1 MENNKTKQIYIHQ
14 FEYPFEAIDQILLR
28 SEKMGKIF
36 ENEDFKI
43 KKFIGSD
50 WVIKESG
57 FIIFFIK
64 IETSIAFALKNIEK
78 NDFIRAN
85 RYRITHLNGVEFN
98 DEIEIEASLIKNTID
113 NTTIIEVRLNFNSD
127 LALSNLEKIIEFSL
141 IKKIIGRIYSKI
153 NLIIQKITNV
163 NVNENILIINHSF
176 IIKKNYKEAF
186 NFFYNW
192 NNMAKSLKTDKIWK
206 IKSKNE
212 EETDNKYKDFYIII
226 NQNIQLHYHVISI
239 DEVKDEKIEIVYHK
253 TTDSIPALNNYIKF
267 SFFNISNNLCF
278 FLYET
283 HLPLNISSSIFQTV
297 SYYVFYC
304 NKKSKNYIENN
315 L

>member
-14 FEYPFEAIDQILLR
+14 FEYPFEAINQLLLR
-28 SEKMGKIF
+28 RETIEKIF

-50 WVIKESG
+50 WIIKESG
-57 FIIFFIK
+57 FIIFFINSD
-64 IETSIAFALKNIEK
+64 TNVAFTLKNIEK
-78 NDFIRAN
+78 NDFHRVN
-85 RYRITHLNGVEFN
+85 RYKITHLNGVELN
-98 DEIEIEASLIKNTID
+98 DEIEIETSFIKNTID
-113 NTTIIEVRLNFNSD
+113 DTTIIEVRLDFNTD
-127 LALSNLEKIIEFSL
+127 LALNNLEKYIKVTL
-141 IKKIIGRIYSKI
+141 IKKITDKVYSKI
-153 NLIIQKITNV
+153 NLILQNITKI
-163 NVNENILIINHSF
+163 NENILIINHSF

-212 EETDNKYKDFYIII
+212 EETSNKYKDFYIII
-226 NQNIQLHYHVISI
+226 NQNIQIHYHVISI
-239 DEVKDEKIEIVYHK
+239 NEEKDEKIEIVYHK

-267 SFFNISNNLCF
+267 SFFNISKNLCY

-283 HLPLNISSSIFQTV
+283 HLPLNISSSIYQTV

>member
-1 MENNKTKQIYIHQ
+1 MEKIKTKQIYAHQ
-14 FEYPFEAIDQILLR
+14 FEYPFEAIMQLLLKT
-28 SEKMGKIF
+28 ETFGQIF
-36 ENEDFKI
+36 ENENFKI

-50 WVIKESG
+50 WVIKGSG
-57 FIIFFIK
+57 FIIFFINND
-64 IETSIAFALKNIEK
+64 TSVAFALKNIKK
-78 NDFIRAN
+78 NDFIRVN
-85 RYRITHLNGVEFN
+85 RYKITHLNGEEF
-98 DEIEIEASLIKNTID
+98 DEEIEIEASLVKNTID
-113 NTTIIEVRLNFNSD
+113 NTTIIEVRLEFNTD
-127 LALSNLEKIIEFSL
+127 LAINNLEKYIAIPL
-141 IKKIIGRIYSKI
+141 IKKVIEKIYSKI
-153 NLIIQKITNV
+153 NLIFQKITNI
-163 NVNENILIINHSF
+163 NENSIIVNHSF
-176 IIKKNYKEAF
+176 TIKRNYKEAF

-206 IKSKNE
+206 IKSENK
-212 EETDNKYKDFYIII
+212 EETNNKYKDFYIII
-226 NQNIQLHYHVISI
+226 NQNIKLHYHVISI

-267 SFFNISNNLCF
+267 SFFNISKNLCF

-283 HLPLNISSSIFQTV
+283 HLPLNISSSIYQTV

>member
-1 MENNKTKQIYIHQ
+1 MENNKTRQIYIHQ
-14 FEYPFEAIDQILLR
+14 FEYPFEALNQLLLR
-28 SEKMGKIF
+28 RETMGKIF

-57 FIIFFIK
+57 FIIFFINSD
-64 IETSIAFALKNIEK
+64 TSVAFALKNIEK
-78 NDFIRAN
+78 NDFHRVN
-85 RYRITHLNGVEFN
+85 RYRITHLNGVEFK

-113 NTTIIEVRLNFNSD
+113 NTTIIEVRLDFRTD
-127 LALSNLEKIIEFSL
+127 IALNNLEKYIKIAL
-141 IKKIIGRIYSKI
+141 IKKVIEKIYSKI
-153 NLIIQKITNV
+153 NLILPKITNI
-163 NVNENILIINHSF
+163 NENSIIVNHSF

-239 DEVKDEKIEIVYHK
+239 EEEKDEKIEIVYHK

-267 SFFNISNNLCF
+267 SFFNISKNLCY

-283 HLPLNISSSIFQTV
+283 HLPLNISSSIYQTV

>member
-1 MENNKTKQIYIHQ
+1 MENYKTKQIYIHQ
-14 FEYPFEAIDQILLR
+14 FEYPFEALNQLLLR
-28 SEKMGKIF
+28 RETMGKIF

-57 FIIFFIK
+57 FIIFFISSD
-64 IETSIAFALKNIEK
+64 TSVAFALKNIEK
-78 NDFIRAN
+78 NDFHRVN
-85 RYRITHLNGVEFN
+85 RYRITHLNGVEFK

-113 NTTIIEVRLNFNSD
+113 NTTIIEVRLDFRTD
-127 LALSNLEKIIEFSL
+127 IALNNLEKYIKIAL
-141 IKKIIGRIYSKI
+141 IKKVIEKIYSKI
-153 NLIIQKITNV
+153 NLILPKITNI
-163 NVNENILIINHSF
+163 NENILIVNHSF

-239 DEVKDEKIEIVYHK
+239 EEEKDEKIEIVYHK

-267 SFFNISNNLCF
+267 SFFNISKNLCY

-283 HLPLNISSSIFQTV
+283 HLPLNISSSIYQTV

>member
-1 MENNKTKQIYIHQ
+1 MEKIKTKQIYVHQ
-14 FEYPFEAIDQILLR
+14 FEYSFEAIMQLLLKT
-28 SEKMGKIF
+28 ETFGQIF
-36 ENEDFKI
+36 ENEKFKI

-50 WVIKESG
+50 WVIKGSG
-57 FIIFFIK
+57 FIIFFINND
-64 IETSIAFALKNIEK
+64 TSVAFALKNIKK
-78 NDFIRAN
+78 NDFIRVN
-85 RYRITHLNGVEFN
+85 RYKITHLNGEEF
-98 DEIEIEASLIKNTID
+98 DEEIEIEASLVKNTID
-113 NTTIIEVRLNFNSD
+113 NTTIIEVRLEFNTD
-127 LALSNLEKIIEFSL
+127 LAINNLEKYIAIPL
-141 IKKIIGRIYSKI
+141 IKKVIEKIYSKI
-153 NLIIQKITNV
+153 NLIFQKITNI
-163 NVNENILIINHSF
+163 NENILIVNHSF
-176 IIKKNYKEAF
+176 TIKRNYKEAF

-206 IKSKNE
+206 IKSENK
-212 EETDNKYKDFYIII
+212 EETNNKYKDFYIII
-226 NQNIQLHYHVISI
+226 NQNIKLHYHVISI

-267 SFFNISNNLCF
+267 SFFNISKNLCF

-283 HLPLNISSSIFQTV
+283 HLPLNISSSIYQTV

>member
-1 MENNKTKQIYIHQ
+1 MEKIKTKQIYIHQ
-14 FEYPFEAIDQILLR
+14 FEYPFEAIMKLLLKT
-28 SEKMGKIF
+28 ETFGQMF
-36 ENEDFKI
+36 ENEQFKI

-57 FIIFFIK
+57 FIFFINNDK
-64 IETSIAFALKNIEK
+64 SIAFALKSIKK
-78 NDFIRAN
+78 NDFIRVN
-85 RYRITHLNGVEFN
+85 RYKITHLNGVEF
-98 DEIEIEASLIKNTID
+98 DEEIEIEASLIKNTID
-113 NTTIIEVRLNFNSD
+113 NTTIVEVRLEFNTD
-127 LALSNLEKIIEFSL
+127 LALNNLEKYIAIPL
-141 IKKIIGRIYSKI
+141 IKKVIEKIYSKI
-153 NLIIQKITNV
+153 NLIFQKITNI
-163 NVNENILIINHSF
+163 NENILIVNHSF
-176 IIKKNYKEAF
+176 TIKRNYKEAF

-206 IKSKNE
+206 IKSENK
-212 EETDNKYKDFYIII
+212 EETNNKYKDFYIII
-226 NQNIQLHYHVISI
+226 NQNIKLHYHVISI

-267 SFFNISNNLCF
+267 SFFNISKNLCF

-283 HLPLNISSSIFQTV
+283 HLPLNISSSIYQTV

>member
-1 MENNKTKQIYIHQ
+1 MEKNKTKQIYIHQ
-14 FEYPFEAIDQILLR
+14 FEYPFEAINQLLLR
-28 SEKMGKIF
+28 RETMGKLF

-57 FIIFFIK
+57 FILFFTNNV
-64 IETSIAFALKNIEK
+64 TSTAFALMDIEK
-78 NDFIRAN
+78 NDFNRIN

-98 DEIEIEASLIKNTID
+98 EEIESEASLIKNTID
-113 NTTIIEVRLNFNSD
+113 DTTIVEVRLNFNSD
-127 LALSNLEKIIEFSL
+127 LALKNLEKYIKMSL
-141 IKKIIGRIYSKI
+141 IKKVISKIYSKI
-153 NLIIQKITNV
+153 NLIFQKITNI
-163 NVNENILIINHSF
+163 NESIIINHSF

-206 IKSKNE
+206 IKNANENE
-212 EETDNKYKDFYIII
+212 EEADNKCKDFYIII

-239 DEVKDEKIEIVYHK
+239 DEEKDEKIEIVYHK

-267 SFFNISNNLCF
+267 SFFNISKNLCY

-283 HLPLNISSSIFQTV
+283 HLPLNISSSIYQTV

-304 NKKSKNYIENN
+304 NKKSKKYIENN

>member
-1 MENNKTKQIYIHQ
+1 
-14 FEYPFEAIDQILLR
+14 
-28 SEKMGKIF
+28 
-36 ENEDFKI
+36 
-43 KKFIGSD
+43 
-50 WVIKESG
+50 
-57 FIIFFIK
+57 
-64 IETSIAFALKNIEK
+64 
-78 NDFIRAN
+78 
-85 RYRITHLNGVEFN
+85 
-98 DEIEIEASLIKNTID
+98 
-113 NTTIIEVRLNFNSD
+113 
-127 LALSNLEKIIEFSL
+127 L
-141 IKKIIGRIYSKI
+141 IKKVIEKIYSKI
-153 NLIIQKITNV
+153 NLIFYKITNV
-163 NVNENILIINHSF
+163 KENILIINHSF

-212 EETDNKYKDFYIII
+212 EEADNKYKDFYIII

-267 SFFNISNNLCF
+267 SFFNISKNLCF

>member
-14 FEYPFEAIDQILLR
+14 FEYPFEALNQLLLR
-28 SEKMGKIF
+28 RETMGKIF

-57 FIIFFIK
+57 FIIFFINSD
-64 IETSIAFALKNIEK
+64 TSVAFALKNIEK
-78 NDFIRAN
+78 NDFHRVN
-85 RYRITHLNGVEFN
+85 RYRITHLNGVEFK

-113 NTTIIEVRLNFNSD
+113 NTTIIEVRLDFRTD
-127 LALSNLEKIIEFSL
+127 IALNNLEKYIKIAL
-141 IKKIIGRIYSKI
+141 IKKVIDKIYSKI
-153 NLIIQKITNV
+153 NLILPKITNI
-163 NVNENILIINHSF
+163 NENILIVNHSF

-239 DEVKDEKIEIVYHK
+239 EEEKDEKIEIVYHK

-267 SFFNISNNLCF
+267 SFFNISKNLCY

-283 HLPLNISSSIFQTV
+283 HLPLNISSSIYQTV

>member
-1 MENNKTKQIYIHQ
+1 MENYKTKQIYIHQ
-14 FEYPFEAIDQILLR
+14 FEYPFEALNQLLLR
-28 SEKMGKIF
+28 RETMGKIF

-57 FIIFFIK
+57 FIIFFINSD
-64 IETSIAFALKNIEK
+64 TSVAFALKNIEK
-78 NDFIRAN
+78 NDFHRVN
-85 RYRITHLNGVEFN
+85 RYRITHLNGVEFK

-113 NTTIIEVRLNFNSD
+113 NTTIIEVRLDFRTD
-127 LALSNLEKIIEFSL
+127 LALNNLEKYIKIAL
-141 IKKIIGRIYSKI
+141 IKKVIDKIYSKI
-153 NLIIQKITNV
+153 NLILPKITNI
-163 NVNENILIINHSF
+163 NENILIVNHSF

-239 DEVKDEKIEIVYHK
+239 DEEKDEKIEIVYHK

-267 SFFNISNNLCF
+267 SFFNISKNLCY

-283 HLPLNISSSIFQTV
+283 HLPLNISSSIYQTV

>member
-1 MENNKTKQIYIHQ
+1 MEKIKTKQIYVHQ
-14 FEYPFEAIDQILLR
+14 FEYSFEAIMQLLLKT
-28 SEKMGKIF
+28 ETFGQIF
-36 ENEDFKI
+36 ENENFKI

-50 WVIKESG
+50 WVIKGSG
-57 FIIFFIK
+57 FIIFFINND
-64 IETSIAFALKNIEK
+64 TSVAFALKNIKK
-78 NDFIRAN
+78 NDFIRVN
-85 RYRITHLNGVEFN
+85 RYKITHLNGEEF
-98 DEIEIEASLIKNTID
+98 DEEIEIEASLVKNTID
-113 NTTIIEVRLNFNSD
+113 NTTIIEVRLEFNTD
-127 LALSNLEKIIEFSL
+127 LAINNLEKYIAIPL
-141 IKKIIGRIYSKI
+141 IKKVIEKIYSKI
-153 NLIIQKITNV
+153 NLIFQKITNI
-163 NVNENILIINHSF
+163 NENSIIVNHSF
-176 IIKKNYKEAF
+176 TIKRNYKEAF

-206 IKSKNE
+206 IKSENK
-212 EETDNKYKDFYIII
+212 EETNNKYKDFYIII
-226 NQNIQLHYHVISI
+226 NQNIKLHYHVISI

-267 SFFNISNNLCF
+267 SFFNISKNLCF

-283 HLPLNISSSIFQTV
+283 HLPLNISSSIYQTV

>member
-14 FEYPFEAIDQILLR
+14 FEYPFEALNQLLLR
-28 SEKMGKIF
+28 RETMGKIF

-57 FIIFFIK
+57 FIIFFINSD
-64 IETSIAFALKNIEK
+64 TSVAFALKNIEK
-78 NDFIRAN
+78 NDFHRVN
-85 RYRITHLNGVEFN
+85 RYRITHLNGVEFK

-113 NTTIIEVRLNFNSD
+113 NTTIIEVRLDFKTD
-127 LALSNLEKIIEFSL
+127 IALNNLEKYIKIAL
-141 IKKIIGRIYSKI
+141 IKKVIEKIYSKI
-153 NLIIQKITNV
+153 NLILPKITNI
-163 NVNENILIINHSF
+163 NENSIIVNHSF

-239 DEVKDEKIEIVYHK
+239 EEEKDEKIEIVYHK

-267 SFFNISNNLCF
+267 SFFNISKNLCY

-283 HLPLNISSSIFQTV
+283 HLPLNISSSIYQTV

>member
-1 MENNKTKQIYIHQ
+1 MENNKTKQIYIQQ
-14 FEYPFEAIDQILLR
+14 FEYPFEAIEQVLLG
-28 SEKMGKIF
+28 SEKKFKFF

-57 FIIFFIK
+57 FIIFLIK
-64 IETSIAFALKNIEK
+64 NETSIAFALKNIEK
-78 NDFIRAN
+78 NDFIKIN
-85 RYRITHLNGVEFN
+85 RYRITHFNGVEFN
-98 DEIEIEASLIKNTID
+98 DEIEIETSLIKNTID

-127 LALSNLEKIIEFSL
+127 LALSNLEKIIKISL
-141 IKKIIGRIYSKI
+141 IKKIIGKIYSKI
-153 NLIIQKITNV
+153 NLIFQKIT

-212 EETDNKYKDFYIII
+212 EETGNKYKDFYIII

-304 NKKSKNYIENN
+304 NKKSKNYFENN

>member
-14 FEYPFEAIDQILLR
+14 FEYPFEALNQLLLR
-28 SEKMGKIF
+28 RETMGKIF

-57 FIIFFIK
+57 FIIFFINSD
-64 IETSIAFALKNIEK
+64 TSVAFALKNIEK
-78 NDFIRAN
+78 NDFHRVN
-85 RYRITHLNGVEFN
+85 RYRITHLNGVEFK

-113 NTTIIEVRLNFNSD
+113 NTTIIEVRLDFRTD
-127 LALSNLEKIIEFSL
+127 IALNNLEKYIKIAL
-141 IKKIIGRIYSKI
+141 IKKVIEKIYSKI
-153 NLIIQKITNV
+153 NLILPKITNI
-163 NVNENILIINHSF
+163 NENILIVNHSF

-239 DEVKDEKIEIVYHK
+239 EEEKDEKIEIVYHK

-267 SFFNISNNLCF
+267 SFFNISKNLCY

-283 HLPLNISSSIFQTV
+283 HLPLNISSSIYQTV

>member
-1 MENNKTKQIYIHQ
+1 MKS
-14 FEYPFEAIDQILLR
+14 FF
-28 SEKMGKIF
+28 S
-36 ENEDFKI
+36 
-43 KKFIGSD
+43 
-50 WVIKESG
+50 
-57 FIIFFIK
+57 IFFKAKATLI
-64 IETSIAFALKNIEK
+64 SL
-78 NDFIRAN
+78 
-85 RYRITHLNGVEFN
+85 
-98 DEIEIEASLIKNTID
+98 LIKNTID
-113 NTTIIEVRLNFNSD
+113 NTTIIEVRLDFRTD
-127 LALSNLEKIIEFSL
+127 IALNNLEKYIKIAL
-141 IKKIIGRIYSKI
+141 IKKVIEKIYSKI
-153 NLIIQKITNV
+153 NLILPKITNI
-163 NVNENILIINHSF
+163 NENSIIVNHSF

-239 DEVKDEKIEIVYHK
+239 EEEKDEKIEIVYHK

-267 SFFNISNNLCF
+267 SFFNISKNLCY

-283 HLPLNISSSIFQTV
+283 HLPLNISSSIYQTV

>member
-1 MENNKTKQIYIHQ
+1 MENYKTKQIYIHQ
-14 FEYPFEAIDQILLR
+14 FEYPFEALNQLLLR
-28 SEKMGKIF
+28 RETMGKIF
-36 ENEDFKI
+36 ENENFKI

-57 FIIFFIK
+57 FIIFFISSD
-64 IETSIAFALKNIEK
+64 TSVAFALKNIEK
-78 NDFIRAN
+78 NDFHRVN
-85 RYRITHLNGVEFN
+85 RYRITHLNGVEFK

-113 NTTIIEVRLNFNSD
+113 NTTIIEVRLDFRTD
-127 LALSNLEKIIEFSL
+127 IALNNLEKYIKIAL
-141 IKKIIGRIYSKI
+141 IKKVIEKIYSKI
-153 NLIIQKITNV
+153 NLILPKITNI
-163 NVNENILIINHSF
+163 NENILIVNHSF

-239 DEVKDEKIEIVYHK
+239 EEEKDEKIEIVYHK

-267 SFFNISNNLCF
+267 SFFNISKNLCY

-283 HLPLNISSSIFQTV
+283 HLPLNISSSIYQTV

>member
-14 FEYPFEAIDQILLR
+14 FEYPFEAINQLLLR
-28 SEKMGKIF
+28 RETMGNIF

-57 FIIFFIK
+57 FIIFFISSD
-64 IETSIAFALKNIEK
+64 TSVAFALKNIEK
-78 NDFIRAN
+78 NDFHRVN
-85 RYRITHLNGVEFN
+85 RYRITHLNGEEFN
-98 DEIEIEASLIKNTID
+98 DEVEIESSVIKNTID
-113 NTTIIEVRLNFNSD
+113 NTTIIEVRLDFRTD
-127 LALSNLEKIIEFSL
+127 IALNNLEKYIKVTL
-141 IKKIIGRIYSKI
+141 IKKIIDKVYSKI
-153 NLIIQKITNV
+153 NLILQNITKI
-163 NVNENILIINHSF
+163 NENILIINHSF

-226 NQNIQLHYHVISI
+226 NQNIQIHYHVISI
-239 DEVKDEKIEIVYHK
+239 NEEKDEKIEIVYHK

-267 SFFNISNNLCF
+267 SFFNISKNLCY

-283 HLPLNISSSIFQTV
+283 HLPLNISSSIYQTV

>member
-1 MENNKTKQIYIHQ
+1 MEKIKTKQIYVHQ
-14 FEYPFEAIDQILLR
+14 FEYPFEAIMQLLLKT
-28 SEKMGKIF
+28 ETFGQIF
-36 ENEDFKI
+36 ENENFKI

-50 WVIKESG
+50 WVIKGSG
-57 FIIFFIK
+57 FIIFFINND
-64 IETSIAFALKNIEK
+64 TSVAFALKNIKK
-78 NDFIRAN
+78 NDFIRVN
-85 RYRITHLNGVEFN
+85 RYKITHLNGEEF
-98 DEIEIEASLIKNTID
+98 DEEIEIEASLVKNTID
-113 NTTIIEVRLNFNSD
+113 NTTIIEVRLEFNTD
-127 LALSNLEKIIEFSL
+127 LAINNLEKYIAIPL
-141 IKKIIGRIYSKI
+141 IKKVIEKIYSKI
-153 NLIIQKITNV
+153 NLIFQKITNI
-163 NVNENILIINHSF
+163 NENSIIVNHSF
-176 IIKKNYKEAF
+176 TIKRNYKEAF

-206 IKSKNE
+206 IKSENK
-212 EETDNKYKDFYIII
+212 EETNNKYKDFYIII
-226 NQNIQLHYHVISI
+226 NQNIKLHYHVISI

-267 SFFNISNNLCF
+267 SFFNISKNLCF

-283 HLPLNISSSIFQTV
+283 HLPLNISSSIYQTV

>member
-1 MENNKTKQIYIHQ
+1 MKNNKTKQIYIHQ
-14 FEYPFEAIDQILLR
+14 FEYPFEAIEQVLLR
-28 SEKMGKIF
+28 GEKMGKIF

-57 FIIFFIK
+57 FIIFFTK
-64 IETSIAFALKNIEK
+64 NETSVAFALKSIEK
-78 NDFIRAN
+78 NDFIRAS
-85 RYRITHLNGVEFN
+85 RYRITHLNGEEFN
-98 DEIEIEASLIKNTID
+98 DEVEIESSVIKNTID

-127 LALSNLEKIIEFSL
+127 LGLSNLEKIIKFSF
-141 IKKIIGRIYSKI
+141 IKKIIGRIYFKI
-153 NLIIQKITNV
+153 NLIFQKITNV
-163 NVNENILIINHSF
+163 NENSIIINHSF

-212 EETDNKYKDFYIII
+212 EKADNKYKDFYIII

-267 SFFNISNNLCF
+267 SFFNISKNLCF

>member
-14 FEYPFEAIDQILLR
+14 FEYPFEAIEQVLLR
-28 SEKMGKIF
+28 SENKFKIF

-57 FIIFFIK
+57 FIIFFINN
-64 IETSIAFALKNIEK
+64 ETSIAFALKNIEK
-78 NDFIRAN
+78 NDFIRVN

-98 DEIEIEASLIKNTID
+98 DEIEIETSWIKNTID

-127 LALSNLEKIIEFSL
+127 LALSNLEKIIQISL
-141 IKKIIGRIYSKI
+141 IKKIIGKIYSKI
-153 NLIIQKITNV
+153 NSIFQKIP
-163 NVNENILIINHSF
+163 NVNENSIIINHSF

-212 EETDNKYKDFYIII
+212 EETGNKYKDFYIII

-304 NKKSKNYIENN
+304 NKKSKNYFENN

>member
-14 FEYPFEAIDQILLR
+14 FEYPFEALNQLLLR
-28 SEKMGKIF
+28 RETMGKIF

-57 FIIFFIK
+57 FIIFFINSD
-64 IETSIAFALKNIEK
+64 TSVAFALKNIEK
-78 NDFIRAN
+78 NDFHRVN
-85 RYRITHLNGVEFN
+85 RYRITHLNGVEFK

-113 NTTIIEVRLNFNSD
+113 NTTIIEVRLDFRTD
-127 LALSNLEKIIEFSL
+127 LALNNLEKYIKIAL
-141 IKKIIGRIYSKI
+141 IKKVIDKIYSKI
-153 NLIIQKITNV
+153 NLILPKITNI
-163 NVNENILIINHSF
+163 NENILIVNHSF

-239 DEVKDEKIEIVYHK
+239 DEEKDEKIEIVYHK

-267 SFFNISNNLCF
+267 SFFNISKNLCY

-283 HLPLNISSSIFQTV
+283 HLPLNISSSIYQTV

>member
-1 MENNKTKQIYIHQ
+1 M
-14 FEYPFEAIDQILLR
+14 
-28 SEKMGKIF
+28 
-36 ENEDFKI
+36 
-43 KKFIGSD
+43 
-50 WVIKESG
+50 
-57 FIIFFIK
+57 
-64 IETSIAFALKNIEK
+64 KNIEK
-78 NDFIRAN
+78 NDFHRVN
-85 RYRITHLNGVEFN
+85 RYRITHLNGVEFK

-153 NLIIQKITNV
+153 NLILPKITNI
-163 NVNENILIINHSF
+163 NENILIVNHSF

>member
-14 FEYPFEAIDQILLR
+14 FEYPFEALNQLLLR
-28 SEKMGKIF
+28 RETMGKIF

-57 FIIFFIK
+57 FIIFFINSD
-64 IETSIAFALKNIEK
+64 TSVAFALKNIEK
-78 NDFIRAN
+78 NDFHRVN
-85 RYRITHLNGVEFN
+85 RYRITHLNGVEFK

-113 NTTIIEVRLNFNSD
+113 NTTIIEVRLDFRTD
-127 LALSNLEKIIEFSL
+127 LALNNLEKYIKIAL
-141 IKKIIGRIYSKI
+141 IKKVIDKIYSKI
-153 NLIIQKITNV
+153 NLILPKITNI
-163 NVNENILIINHSF
+163 NENSIIVNHSF

-239 DEVKDEKIEIVYHK
+239 DEEKDEKIEIVYHK

-267 SFFNISNNLCF
+267 SFFNISKNLCY

-283 HLPLNISSSIFQTV
+283 HLPLNISSSIYQTV

>member
-1 MENNKTKQIYIHQ
+1 MEKNKTKQIYVNQ
-14 FEYPFEAIDQILLR
+14 FEYPFEAINKLMLR
-28 SEKMGKIF
+28 KETFGKIF

-50 WVIKESG
+50 WVIQESG

-64 IETSIAFALKNIEK
+64 NKASAAFALKNIEK
-78 NDFIRAN
+78 NDFIRVN
-85 RYRITHLNGVEFN
+85 RYRVTHLNGEEFN
-98 DEIEIEASLIKNTID
+98 EEIEIEASLIKNTID
-113 NTTIIEVRLNFNSD
+113 NTTIYEVRLDFKTD
-127 LALSNLEKIIEFSL
+127 LALNNLEKYIKISL
-141 IKKIIGRIYSKI
+141 IKKVITKIFSKI
-153 NLIIQKITNV
+153 NLIFQSITNI
-163 NVNENILIINHSF
+163 NENILIINHSF

-192 NNMAKSLKTDKIWK
+192 NNLAKSLKTDKIWK
-206 IKSKNE
+206 IKSVNE

-239 DEVKDEKIEIVYHK
+239 DEEKDEKIEIVYHK

-267 SFFNISNNLCF
+267 SFFNISRNLCY

-283 HLPLNISSSIFQTV
+283 HLPINISSSIYQTV

>member
-14 FEYPFEAIDQILLR
+14 FEYPFEAINQLLLR
-28 SEKMGKIF
+28 RETMEKIF

-50 WVIKESG
+50 WIIKESG
-57 FIIFFIK
+57 FILFLINSDINV
-64 IETSIAFALKNIEK
+64 AFTLKNIEK
-78 NDFIRAN
+78 NDFHRVN
-85 RYRITHLNGVEFN
+85 RYKITHLNGVELN
-98 DEIEIEASLIKNTID
+98 DEIEIETSFIKNTID
-113 NTTIIEVRLNFNSD
+113 DTTIIEVRLDFNTD
-127 LALSNLEKIIEFSL
+127 LALNNLEKYIKVTL
-141 IKKIIGRIYSKI
+141 IKKIIDKVYSKI
-153 NLIIQKITNV
+153 NLILQNITKI
-163 NVNENILIINHSF
+163 NENILIINHSF

-212 EETDNKYKDFYIII
+212 EETSNKYKDFYIII
-226 NQNIQLHYHVISI
+226 NQNIQIHYHVISI
-239 DEVKDEKIEIVYHK
+239 NEEKDEKIEIVYHK

-267 SFFNISNNLCF
+267 SFFNISKNLCY

-283 HLPLNISSSIFQTV
+283 HLPLNISSSIYQTV

>member
-1 MENNKTKQIYIHQ
+1 
-14 FEYPFEAIDQILLR
+14 
-28 SEKMGKIF
+28 
-36 ENEDFKI
+36 
-43 KKFIGSD
+43 
-50 WVIKESG
+50 
-57 FIIFFIK
+57 
-64 IETSIAFALKNIEK
+64 LKNIEK

-85 RYRITHLNGVEFN
+85 RYRITHLNGIEFN
-98 DEIEIEASLIKNTID
+98 EEIEIETSLIKNTID
-113 NTTIIEVRLNFNSD
+113 NTTIIEVRLYFNSD
-127 LALSNLEKIIEFSL
+127 LALNNLEKIITISL
-141 IKKIIGRIYSKI
+141 IKKVIEKIYSKI
-153 NLIIQKITNV
+153 NLIFYKITNV
-163 NVNENILIINHSF
+163 KENSIIINHSF

-212 EETDNKYKDFYIII
+212 EEADNKYKDFYIII